1 MRVRSGLQMLHAK
14 ELRGAPGLAA
24 QTIGGWPRK
33 ALPSDMSPRHSRFNE
48 PDLAFSFGPFRLVP
62 ARQLLLRDDVPIR
75 VGARALTLLIAL
87 VENRGS
93 LVTRDELMAT
103 AWPKLFVHESNLK
116 VNIANLR
123 RSLCDTQRQ
132 PIYIATVIGRGYQ
145 FVASVEIGASAG
157 MDKNAE
163 PDRAA
168 LLPLPPA

>member
-1 MRVRSGLQMLHAK
+1 
-14 ELRGAPGLAA
+14 
-24 QTIGGWPRK
+24 
-33 ALPSDMSPRHSRFNE
+33 
-48 PDLAFSFGPFRLVP
+48 
-62 ARQLLLRDDVPIR
+62 
-75 VGARALTLLIAL
+75 
-87 VENRGS
+87 
-93 LVTRDELMAT
+93 MAT

-157 MDKNAE
+157 TDKNAE

-168 LLPLPPA
+168 LLPLPPAWDRRLPQSNETTLAGSRGARYLQGESPCTTNP